1 MLCGELVVQITF
13 DFGISVGLSDKLFHR
28 ELSVP
33 GTVDNADLGIKEC
46 FLLASDQLRDKF
58 GVDIIVCVQVIV
70 T

>member
-1 MLCGELVVQITF
+1 MLCGELVVQITC
-13 DFGISVGLSDKLFHR
+13 DFGISIGLSDKFFHR

-33 GTVDNADLGIKEC
+33 GAVDNADLGIKEC
-46 FLLASDQLRDKF
+46 FFLASDQLRDKF